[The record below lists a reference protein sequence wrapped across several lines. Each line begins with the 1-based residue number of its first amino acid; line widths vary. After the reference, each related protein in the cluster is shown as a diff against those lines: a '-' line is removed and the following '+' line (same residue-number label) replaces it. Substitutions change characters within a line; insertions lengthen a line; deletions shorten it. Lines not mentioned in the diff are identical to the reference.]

1 MSFKAA
7 RRYAYAMFQS
17 AVELGILE
25 ECNRDMDLIHETIE
39 AASDLELFLKSPII
53 KKDDKRQVLLK
64 VFEKNVT
71 KETIVL
77 IHLLVSK
84 GRESTLKQIAQRFSE
99 LYKEHKNILDVE
111 VQTAFELDDQQTSEL
126 RKALEN
132 VTRKIVHLKTQVD
145 VDLKGGLAVR
155 IHDTMYDG
163 TVRHKM
169 SQLKQQFSRENV

>member
-1 MSFKAA
+1 
-7 RRYAYAMFQS
+7 MFQS

-71 KETIVL
+71 KETMVL

-145 VDLKGGLAVR
+145 VD
-155 IHDTMYDG
+155 
-163 TVRHKM
+163 
-169 SQLKQQFSRENV
+169 